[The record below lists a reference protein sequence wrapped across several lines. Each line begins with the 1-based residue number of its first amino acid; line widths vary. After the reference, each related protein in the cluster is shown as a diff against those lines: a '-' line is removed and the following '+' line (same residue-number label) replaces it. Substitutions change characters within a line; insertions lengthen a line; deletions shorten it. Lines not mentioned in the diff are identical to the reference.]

1 MSEDSE
7 KYPNLTPFTKDDNR
21 ASECGK
27 IGKRKPFDLKLRERL
42 EKEGKL
48 DTILEVLEGMAIS
61 GDIRAIKELFDR
73 SYGKSKQ
80 NIEIG
85 NADDDGLKIN
95 IIKKNADN

>member
-1 MSEDSE
+1 MSNPTGVGG
-7 KYPNLTPFTKDDNR
+7 KPFTKDDNR

-27 IGKRKPFDLKLRERL
+27 KSKRKSLDARLREKIEGDGSL
-42 EKEGKL
+42 ER
-48 DTILEVLEGMAIS
+48 IMEVLQGMAEN
-61 GDIRAIKELFDR
+61 GDIQAIKELLDR